1 MPKNP
6 RSSGGRLPS
15 LSLSSSTLV
24 QALQHT
30 VDRFPRKV
38 FLHFEKEKIT
48 FSQFNFQVNRLANY
62 LSKKIQIKKGEKVCL
77 FAQNSIEFPVAFCAI
92 LKLGGIV
99 IPINSFFKAEELA
112 FVVKNSQSRLLLVSE
127 SLKSVPLEAKE
138 KFSLPIL
145 SLETLQQ
152 EVNAFSSAFEAVPIT
167 AEDLAVF
174 IYTSGTTGKP
184 KGAMLTHR
192 NFLSNIEGALK
203 VIEMT
208 HRDRFLVFLPLFH
221 SFTLTVLFLIP
232 LVVGAKI
239 LLIAHVKNPKKI
251 LKGLFWDR
259 ATLLAGIPHVYDLLS
274 HKKLPFFVRFF
285 LSLRFCISGA
295 APLPEATLKRFEQ
308 NWKLPLLEGYGLSEA
323 SPVVSINPLY
333 GVRKPLSVGLP
344 LPNVKV
350 KIVDE
355 QGKVLPPNSEGEI
368 CVQGPNVMRGYF
380 NEKEETDAVLKEGW
394 LFTGDLGKID
404 LDGYLFILD
413 RKKDLILVKG
423 INVYPREIEELLK
436 QNPKIKECAVVG
448 MVDPK
453 RGEAPVAHL
462 VLKEQEEASAHEIR
476 EWCLPHLANYKIPVK
491 FIFHTELPK
500 TSTGKILKRALK

>member
-1 MPKNP
+1 M
-6 RSSGGRLPS
+6 
-15 LSLSSSTLV
+15 
-24 QALQHT
+24 
-30 VDRFPRKV
+30 

-48 FSQFNFQVNRLANY
+48 FSQFNAQVNRLANY
-62 LSKKIQIKKGEKVCL
+62 LSKKNQIKKGERVSL
-77 FAQNSIEFPVAFCAI
+77 FAQNSIEFPIAFCAI
-92 LKLGGIV
+92 LKLGGV
-99 IPINSFFKAEELA
+99 VVPINSFFKAEELS
-112 FVVKNSQSRLLLVSE
+112 FVVKNSQSRLILVSE

-138 KFSLPIL
+138 KFSFAAEIF
-145 SLETLQQ
+145 SLETLLQ
-152 EVNAFSSAFEAVPIT
+152 ELKQEKDFFQAVPIT
-167 AEDLAVF
+167 TEDLAVF

-192 NFLSNIEGALK
+192 NFLSNIEGALQ

-259 ATLLAGIPHVYDLLS
+259 ATLLAGIPQVYDLLS

-323 SPVVSINPLY
+323 SPVVSINPLH

-355 QGKVLPPNSEGEI
+355 QGKTLPANSEGEI
-368 CVQGPNVMRGYF
+368 CVQGPNVMKGYF

-404 LDGYLFILD
+404 ADGYLFILD

-423 INVYPREIEELLK
+423 INVYPREIEEVLK
-436 QNPKIKECAVVG
+436 QNPKVKECAVVG
-448 MVDPK
+448 VSDPK

-462 VLKEQEEASAHEIR
+462 VLKEQEEALAHEFR
-476 EWCLPHLANYKIPVK
+476 EWCLPHLANYKIPIK